1 MTTGWKQSQP
11 GPPGR
16 AVQAGAPVA
25 ASPLRAS
32 RNWQVGGQWPSGW
45 GGGWRRPSPAC
56 APGLA
61 LAATDLKTPED
72 HPCPGGRWESLQTPC
87 GSWGGSLTIQ
97 QVVAQ
102 KSPRS

>member
-32 RNWQVGGQWPSGW
+32 RNRQVGGQWPSGW
-45 GGGWRRPSPAC
+45 GGRWRRPSPAC

-72 HPCPGGRWESLQTPC
+72 HPCPGGRWASLQTPC